1 MNPAIDILIQG
12 SHGKDDPERASLPF
26 IFGNAA
32 ATAGRDVTV
41 LLTSDAVWL
50 VTEGFASD
58 IELVAQPTVGE
69 MIAQL
74 VDNGGA
80 IWACAACTGP
90 RGIEPNHLVD
100 GVEIVSAAHVTAA
113 LVDGVHTIG
122 F

>member
-32 ATAGRDVTV
+32 ATAGREVTV

-58 IELVAQPTVGE
+58 IEFAGQSTIGE
-69 MIAQL
+69 MIDRL

-80 IWACAACTGP
+80 IWACGACTGP
-90 RGIEPNHLVD
+90 RGIEPSQLVD
-100 GVEIVSAAHVTAA
+100 GAAIVSAAHVTDA